1 MPTKPEADILTL
13 DEAAAFVGV
22 HRITMMRHARTLG
35 RKVGRVWRF
44 SRARLLAYIEG
55 RGPALKARRKR
66 K

>member
-1 MPTKPEADILTL
+1 MTTKPDILTL
-13 DEAAAFVGV
+13 DQAAAFLGI
-22 HRITMMRHARTLG
+22 HRITMLRHARTLG